1 MVYNF
6 GMEKISLNWFI
17 KKLAIFS
24 IFLLLFIT
32 THSKSE
38 GADLNLDPMGFHNL
52 NTPIKPGYSR
62 LTIKREK
69 HTRAAASKAHI
80 RINGKSVVKL
90 PNGKATIY
98 DVQSGGTTVSVTA
111 FMVPG
116 RMSILFDAEPGKSY
130 LIEVSPRLAYFG
142 IPGVIDM
149 RDATISEDTGP
160 FKMILIKQ

>member
-52 NTPIKPGYSR
+52 NKPIKPGYSR

-69 HTRAAASKAHI
+69 HTRAAASKANI
-80 RINGKSVVKL
+80 RVNDKKIAKL

-130 LIEVSPRLAYFG
+130 LIEVSPRLAHFG

-149 RDATISEDTGP
+149 RDATINEDTGP
-160 FKMILIKQ
+160 FKMILK

>member
-1 MVYNF
+1 
-6 GMEKISLNWFI
+6 MEKISLNWFI

-52 NTPIKPGYSR
+52 NKPIKPGYSR

-69 HTRAAASKAHI
+69 KIQARASKANIH
-80 RINGKSVVKL
+80 INGKSVVKL

-98 DVQSGGTTVSVTA
+98 DVKSGGTTVTITA
-111 FMVPG
+111 FMVLG
-116 RMSILFDAEPGKSY
+116 KMKMTFDAEPGASY
-130 LIEVSPRLAYFG
+130 LIEVTPKSAHFG
-142 IPGVIDM
+142 LPNIIAPSIN
-149 RDATISEDTGP
+149 EDSGT
-160 FKMILIKQ
+160 FKMNVIKQEK

>member
-6 GMEKISLNWFI
+6 GMEKIFLNWFI

-52 NTPIKPGYSR
+52 NKPIKPGYSR

-69 HTRAAASKAHI
+69 KIQAAASKANIH
-80 RINGKSVVKL
+80 INGKSVVKL

-98 DVQSGGTTVSVTA
+98 DVKSGGTTVTVTA
-111 FMVPG
+111 FLVVG
-116 RMSILFDAEPGKSY
+116 RMKMTFDAEPGASY
-130 LIEVSPRLAYFG
+130 LIEVTPKSAHFG
-142 IPGVIDM
+142 LPNIIAPSIN
-149 RDATISEDTGP
+149 EDSGT
-160 FKMILIKQ
+160 FKMNVIKQEK

>member
-52 NTPIKPGYSR
+52 SKPIKPGYSR

-69 HTRAAASKAHI
+69 HTQAAASKANI
-80 RINGKSVVKL
+80 RVNDKKIAKL

-98 DVQSGGTTVSVTA
+98 DVQSGGTTVSVTT

-149 RDATISEDTGP
+149 RDATIEEDTGP